1 VRASRRVKI
10 DSGGMPEVEAE
21 APSTA
26 QMTERLERVL
36 GGSPAAA
43 TELVWIE
50 TRRGRET
57 TGKRR
62 REAPER
68 RDSMVLLRVREAGRT
83 GVHRTVAGDFSEL
96 ENALRDALAHAR
108 LAAPSAGCP
117 LAPSAASP
125 LAPSVASP
133 HAAGAPLAAGT
144 GSSLA
149 AGTGPAPQPE
159 LFDAEV
165 ARLDPGRARER
176 LQRLAE
182 RDESICLS
190 WAEIRMAVVNSSGLR
205 CAARATVAAI
215 EASCGRAAGAGSAAA
230 AARSWQRLAPEE
242 VVERARRRHAPAGA
256 LAEVPAEPVPL
267 VLSQEAAAALLGLL
281 NRHALSSTSFRAGAS
296 LLRQN
301 LGNQVFHPAI
311 GVRDDGTDP
320 RGLPFPWDLFGWPTR
335 PIDLIAAGVVLTP
348 AVDPEL
354 AAALGRLPTP
364 HQVAPDEWLANH
376 LFLLP
381 GAQPDDELMRKAG
394 GGLWIGALEPVECF
408 APAGLRFRA
417 VARGVRRLEGG
428 SLGAAVPDLVWEDG
442 LASVFSRVLGVG
454 TDAVSVQQGDDLF
467 GATTAP
473 LVALEPGAALH
484 PLLA

>member
-1 VRASRRVKI
+1 
-10 DSGGMPEVEAE
+10 MPEVEAE

-36 GGSPAAA
+36 AGSPAAA

-117 LAPSAASP
+117 LAPS
-125 LAPSVASP
+125 VASP

-144 GSSLA
+144 GSPLA
-149 AGTGPAPQPE
+149 PGTGPAPPPE

-165 ARLDPGRARER
+165 ARLDPGRAREH
-176 LQRLAE
+176 LQRLAG
-182 RDESICLS
+182 RDESIRLS

-205 CAARATVAAI
+205 CAARATAAAI
-215 EASCGRAAGAGSAAA
+215 EVGCGREAGAGSAAA

-256 LAEVPAEPVPL
+256 LAEAPSEPVPL

-281 NRHALSSTSFRAGAS
+281 NRHALSSTSFFAGAS
-296 LLRQN
+296 LLRRN

-320 RGLPFPWDLFGWPTR
+320 RGLPFPWDLFGWPKR
-335 PIDLIAAGVVLTP
+335 PVDLIAAGVVLTP
-348 AVDPEL
+348 AVDPEM

-381 GAQPDDELMRKAG
+381 GAQPDDELMRKAD

-428 SLGAAVPDLVWEDG
+428 SLGAAVADLVWEDG

-467 GATTAP
+467 GAATAP
-473 LVALEPGAALH
+473 LVALEPGAALR
-484 PLLA
+484 PCLA